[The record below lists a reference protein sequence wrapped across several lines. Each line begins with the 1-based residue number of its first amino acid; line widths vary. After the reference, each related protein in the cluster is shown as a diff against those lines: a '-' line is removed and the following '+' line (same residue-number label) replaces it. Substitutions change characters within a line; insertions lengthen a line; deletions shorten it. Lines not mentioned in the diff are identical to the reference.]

1 MKPDAVSHIS
11 PEGPSAAQQRRLIQR
26 AREAKGLSQ
35 RALGARLGLAQS
47 VISRIENGQAA
58 VAPALLLPLAAVL
71 DIEGEALHAL
81 LAASGPDH
89 WRGWVWASPR
99 RAAEKILLLAVID
112 SPHHC
117 IDLERL
123 RVLTGISLGRLR
135 RLVDQLHREGL
146 LRGLSGAAAADAGV
160 TLAWVTPHRNPQ
172 V

>member
-1 MKPDAVSHIS
+1 MKPDAVSRIPH
-11 PEGPSAAQQRRLIQR
+11 EGPSAAQQRRLIQR

-35 RALGARLGLAQS
+35 RALGAHLGVAQS

-89 WRGWVWASPR
+89 WRGWVWSSPR
-99 RAAEKILLLAVID
+99 RPAEKVLLLAVID
-112 SPHHC
+112 SPDHC
-117 IDLERL
+117 IDLELL
-123 RVLTGISLGRLR
+123 RVRTCLSLDRLR
-135 RLVDQLHREGL
+135 RLIDQLHREGL
-146 LRGLSGAAAADAGV
+146 LRGVSGATAADARV
-160 TLAWVTPHRNPQ
+160 TLAWVTPHRDPQ